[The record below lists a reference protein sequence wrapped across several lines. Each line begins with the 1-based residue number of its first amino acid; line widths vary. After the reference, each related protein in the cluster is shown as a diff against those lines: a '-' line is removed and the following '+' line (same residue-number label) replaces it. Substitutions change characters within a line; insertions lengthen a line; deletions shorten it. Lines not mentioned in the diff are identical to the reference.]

1 MAAQMAY
8 HNAMMAMSSSGS
20 QHGVAGT
27 PDRPA
32 SPSSTIGAGS
42 QYGHNPNPNAFPGG
56 YGGYPSM
63 GMPNMPYGWPG
74 MMGWPGHNAPS
85 PPPGSPPMSPL
96 PTGMGL
102 PMQGMSPGMSPM
114 GGMPGMPNMPG
125 MNMPGM
131 NGMPGFGGGG
141 GGYGAG
147 GSSEWLHPQMSGNAN
162 GNGNGNG
169 HVNGNGHGNG
179 NGNGSVGGGSQ
190 WDQRSRVQSMVSDD
204 GLGRDGRDH
213 RQPAS

>member
-1 MAAQMAY
+1 
-8 HNAMMAMSSSGS
+8 
-20 QHGVAGT
+20 
-27 PDRPA
+27 
-32 SPSSTIGAGS
+32 
-42 QYGHNPNPNAFPGG
+42 
-56 YGGYPSM
+56 
-63 GMPNMPYGWPG
+63 
-74 MMGWPGHNAPS
+74 
-85 PPPGSPPMSPL
+85 MSPL
-96 PTGMGL
+96 PTAMGL
-102 PMQGMSPGMSPM
+102 PIQGMSPGMSPM
-114 GGMPGMPNMPG
+114 GGLPGMNMPG

-131 NGMPGFGGGG
+131 NGMPGFGAGGGG

-169 HVNGNGHGNG
+169 
-179 NGNGSVGGGSQ
+179 NGSLGGGSQ